1 MGSRKLLIITTAL
14 TFLLSTLSP
23 ANANNPPR
31 KILSGWLPDY
41 SLARNLPTV
50 EGNLDLIRDISPFW
64 YGLTGGSSIKDK
76 YALGKYTTP
85 KEQVIARLKAN
96 GILLLP
102 TITDDNKKFVLANLL
117 ANPTSRSNIVQ
128 TIKSLVLKYNYDGID
143 LDFETF
149 YTQDGRSSWAALKPN
164 WIAFIKELSTALHDQ
179 GKLLSVTTPPDFAP
193 ETKRAGN
200 WIYSWA
206 EIGPL
211 IDRLRIMAY
220 DFSTTS
226 PGPIGPL
233 PWTED
238 GVKYAIT
245 QMPASKVFLGIPG
258 YGRDWITKV
267 EGVCPKDFTSSV
279 VVGAK
284 AAVVMRE
291 APNLAA
297 SNNALPTYNNTH
309 AESTFTYKKTYV
321 DPTNSASFCTASRT
335 VWYPDERSYAARTNL
350 VGKYRLG
357 GIAVWTF
364 GMENTAAITAVRDIA
379 KSIAPDQ
386 VIGTIST
393 DLEEIGYGSTFN
405 LTGTFKLPDKTPVP
419 ALNVRFEIKNSS
431 DNNWRTLSAGVTDLA
446 GVIAVPVILGQKSQ
460 IRLVSEGS
468 WERTEGKTIEKVIS
482 VVPNVSLSLP
492 ASIKVATSYTV
503 YGQVLPKVAGI
514 KLVVK
519 QNMKPL
525 GEFIT
530 DASGGFSFEIKAATT
545 GLATYQVVI
554 SAGEKNTAAI
564 SDEITI
570 LVR

>member
-1 MGSRKLLIITTAL
+1 MRSHKLVIIL
-14 TFLLSTLSP
+14 SVFTFAVSTLTP

-64 YGLTGGSSIKDK
+64 YGLTGESTIKDK

-96 GILLLP
+96 GLLLLP
-102 TITDDNKKFVLANLL
+102 TITDDTKKLVLANLL
-117 ANPTSRSNIVQ
+117 ANPTSRTNIVQ
-128 TIKSLVLKYNYDGID
+128 SIKALVLKYNYDGID
-143 LDFETF
+143 LDFEVF
-149 YTQDGRSSWAALKPN
+149 YTQDGRSTWPALKPN
-164 WIAFIKELSTALHDQ
+164 WIIFIKELSTVLREQ

-200 WIYSWA
+200 SVYSWA
-206 EIGPL
+206 EIGPY

-220 DFSTTS
+220 DFSTVT

-233 PWTED
+233 PWSED
-238 GVKYAIT
+238 AVKHAVT

-291 APNLAA
+291 AVVLAA
-297 SNNALPTYNNTH
+297 SNNAPITYNSTH
-309 AESTFTYKKTYV
+309 AESTFTYRKTYV
-321 DPTNSASFCTASRT
+321 DPSNSASFCTASRT
-335 VWYPDERSYAARTNL
+335 VWFPDEKSYAARTNL

-364 GMENTAAITAVRDIA
+364 GMENAAAITVVRDIA

-386 VIGTIST
+386 VMGEIAT
-393 DLEEIGYGSTFN
+393 DLEQIAYGAAFN
-405 LTGTFKLPDKTPVP
+405 LTGSFKLPDKTPV
-419 ALNVRFEIKNSS
+419 ASLNVRFEIKNSS
-431 DNNWRTLSAGVTDLA
+431 DSNWRTLAMGVTDAA
-446 GVIAVPVILGQKSQ
+446 GVITTPVIVGQKSE
-460 IRLVSEGS
+460 IRLVSESS
-468 WERTEGKTIEKVIS
+468 WERSEGKTPVKMIS
-482 VVPNVSLSLP
+482 VIPKLRLDLP
-492 ASIKVATSYTV
+492 SSIKANTNYAVS
-503 YGQVLPKVAGI
+503 GQLLPKIIAI
-514 KLVVK
+514 KLTVK
-519 QNMKPL
+519 ENGKSL
-525 GEFIT
+525 GEFTT
-530 DASGGFSFEIKAATT
+530 DANGAFTFNIKPAAA
-545 GLATYQVVI
+545 GVSTYQVVI
-554 SAGEKNTAAI
+554 TESGKSI
-564 SDEITI
+564 SGVSDEISV

>member
-1 MGSRKLLIITTAL
+1 MRSHKLLIVATSFIL
-14 TFLLSTLSP
+14 LLSSLTP
-23 ANANNPPR
+23 ANADNPPR

-64 YGLTGGSSIKDK
+64 YGLTGETTIKDK
-76 YALGKYTTP
+76 YAIGKYTTP
-85 KEQVIARLKAN
+85 IEQVIARLKAN
-96 GILLLP
+96 GLLLLP
-102 TITDDNKKFVLANLL
+102 TITDDNPKLVLANLL
-117 ANPTSRSNIVQ
+117 ANPNSRTNIVQ
-128 TIKSLVLKYNYDGID
+128 TIKSLVVKYNYDGID

-149 YTQDGRSSWAALKPN
+149 YTQDGRSSWVTLKPN

-200 WIYSWA
+200 SVYSWA

-233 PWTED
+233 PWSED
-238 GVKYAIT
+238 AVKYAVT
-245 QMPASKVFLGIPG
+245 QMPASKVYLGIPG

-267 EGVCPKDFTSSV
+267 DGVCPKDFATSV

-284 AAVVMRE
+284 AAVIMRE
-291 APNLAA
+291 ALALA
-297 SNNALPTYNNTH
+297 TSNNATPTYSDLN

-335 VWYPDERSYAARTNL
+335 VWYPDERSYTARTNL

-364 GMENTAAITAVRDIA
+364 GMENAAAITTIRDIA

-386 VIGTIST
+386 VLGTITT
-393 DLEEIGYGSTFN
+393 DLEQIGYGSAFN
-405 LTGTFKLPDKTPVP
+405 LTGTFKLPDKTPIP
-419 ALNVRFEIKNSS
+419 SLNVRFEIKNST
-431 DNNWRTLSAGVTDLA
+431 DNTWRTLAAGVTDVT
-446 GVIAVPVILGQKSQ
+446 GVIAVPVIIAQKSQ
-460 IRLVSEGS
+460 VRLVSEGS
-468 WERTEGKTIEKVIS
+468 WERLEGKTGEKVIS
-482 VVPNVSLSLP
+482 VVPSVSLSLP
-492 ASIKVATSYTV
+492 ASVKVATTYAVT
-503 YGQVLPKVAGI
+503 GQVLPKVGGI
-514 KLVVK
+514 KLTVK
-519 QNMKPL
+519 QNGKSL
-525 GEFIT
+525 GEFVT
-530 DASGGFSFEIKAATT
+530 DTSGGFTFNIAPTAT
-545 GLATYQVVI
+545 GLAGYQVVI
-554 SAGEKNTAAI
+554 AAGEKNTAGV

>member
-23 ANANNPPR
+23 ANADNPPR

-64 YGLTGGSSIKDK
+64 YGLTGESSIKDK

-102 TITDDNKKFVLANLL
+102 TITDDNNKLVLANLL

-128 TIKSLVLKYNYDGID
+128 TIKALVLKYNYDGID

-149 YTQDGRSSWAALKPN
+149 YTQDGRSSWATLKPN
-164 WIAFIKELSTALHDQ
+164 WIAFIKELSTALHEQ

-220 DFSTTS
+220 DFSTTL

-297 SNNALPTYNNTH
+297 SNNVLPTYNTTN

-386 VIGTIST
+386 VIGTLST

-419 ALNVRFEIKNSS
+419 ALNIRFEIKNSS
-431 DNNWRTLSAGVTDLA
+431 DTNWRTLSAGVTDLA

-503 YGQVLPKVAGI
+503 YGQVLPKVSGI

-519 QNMKPL
+519 QNTKSL

>member
-1 MGSRKLLIITTAL
+1 MGSRKLSVIATAL
-14 TFLLSTLSP
+14 TFLISSTTASL
-23 ANANNPPR
+23 ADNPPR
-31 KILSGWLPDY
+31 RILSGWLPDY

-64 YGLTGGSSIKDK
+64 YGLTGETSIKDK

-85 KEQVIARLKAN
+85 IEQVISRLKAN
-96 GILLLP
+96 NLILLP
-102 TITDDNKKFVLANLL
+102 TITDDNPKLVLANLL
-117 ANPTSRSNIVQ
+117 ANPSSRTNIVQ
-128 TIKSLVLKYNYDGID
+128 TIKALVLKYNYDGID

-149 YTQDGRSSWAALKPN
+149 YTQDGRSSWATLKPN

-200 WIYSWA
+200 SVFSWA

-220 DFSTTS
+220 DFSTTA

-233 PWTED
+233 PWSED
-238 GVKYAIT
+238 AVKYAVT

-267 EGVCPKDFTSSV
+267 EGVCPKDFASSV

-291 APNLAA
+291 ALTLAS
-297 SNNALPTYNNTH
+297 SNNATPTYNSTH

-335 VWYPDERSYAARTNL
+335 VWYPDERSYTARTNL

-357 GIAVWTF
+357 GVAVWTF
-364 GMENTAAITAVRDIA
+364 GMENTAAIATIRDIA

-386 VIGTIST
+386 VIGSIAT
-393 DLEEIGYGSTFN
+393 DLEQIAYGSTFN
-405 LTGTFKLPDKTPVP
+405 LTGTFKLPDKTPISS
-419 ALNVRFEIKNSS
+419 LNVRFEIKNSA
-431 DNNWRTLSAGVTDLA
+431 DNTWRTLAAGVTDA
-446 GVIAVPVILGQKSQ
+446 SGVIAVPVIIAQKSQ

-468 WERTEGKTIEKVIS
+468 WERLEGKTDEKVIS
-482 VVPNVSLSLP
+482 VVPSVSLSLP
-492 ASIKVATSYTV
+492 ASVKAAATYSVT
-503 YGQVLPKVAGI
+503 GQVLPKVAGI
-514 KLVVK
+514 KVTVK
-519 QNMKPL
+519 QNGKSL

-530 DASGGFSFEIKAATT
+530 EASGSFTFNIAPSAT
-545 GLATYQVVI
+545 GLATYQVI
-554 SAGEKNTAAI
+554 IAAGEKNTAGI
-564 SDEITI
+564 SDEITV

>member
-14 TFLLSTLSP
+14 TFLLSTLSQ

-64 YGLTGGSSIKDK
+64 YGLTGENSIKDK

-96 GILLLP
+96 GVLLLP

-297 SNNALPTYNNTH
+297 SNNALPTYNTTN

-386 VIGTIST
+386 VIGTLST

-492 ASIKVATSYTV
+492 ASIKVATSYTA

-519 QNMKPL
+519 QNKKPL

>member
-1 MGSRKLLIITTAL
+1 MGSRKLLISAISFTL
-14 TFLLSTLSP
+14 LLSLLTP
-23 ANANNPPR
+23 AKADNPPR

-64 YGLTGGSSIKDK
+64 YGLTGATTIKDK
-76 YALGKYTTP
+76 YAIGRYTTP
-85 KEQVIARLKAN
+85 VEQVIARLKAN
-96 GILLLP
+96 GLLLLP
-102 TITDDNKKFVLANLL
+102 TITDDNPKLVLANLL
-117 ANPTSRSNIVQ
+117 ANPNSRSDIVQ
-128 TIKSLVLKYNYDGID
+128 TIKNLVLKYNYDGID

-149 YTQDGRSSWAALKPN
+149 YTQDGRSSWATLKPN
-164 WIAFIKELSTALHDQ
+164 WIAFVKELSAALHDQ
-179 GKLLSVTTPPDFAP
+179 GKLLSITTPPDFAP

-200 WIYSWA
+200 SVYSWS
-206 EIGPL
+206 EIGPV

-238 GVKYAIT
+238 AVKYAVT

-267 EGVCPKDFTSSV
+267 EGVCPKDFASSV

-291 APNLAA
+291 ALTLAS
-297 SNNALPTYNNTH
+297 SNNATPTYNSTH

-335 VWYPDERSYAARTNL
+335 VWYPDERSYTARTNL

-364 GMENTAAITAVRDIA
+364 GMENAAAIATIRDIA

-386 VIGTIST
+386 VLGTIAT
-393 DLEEIGYGSTFN
+393 DLDQIGYGSTFN
-405 LTGTFKLPDKTPVP
+405 LTGTFKLPDKTPVSS
-419 ALNVRFEIKNSS
+419 LTVRFEIKNSS
-431 DNNWRTLSAGVTDLA
+431 DNTWRTLAAGTTDA
-446 GVIAVPVILGQKSQ
+446 SGVIAVPVIIAQKSQ

-468 WERTEGKTIEKVIS
+468 WERSEGKTAEKIIS
-482 VVPNVSLSLP
+482 VVPSVSLSLP
-492 ASIKVATSYTV
+492 ASVKAAATYPVT
-503 YGQVLPKVAGI
+503 GQVLPKVAGV
-514 KLVVK
+514 KVTVK
-519 QNMKPL
+519 QNGKSL
-525 GEFIT
+525 GDFLTDSTGRFTFSIT
-530 DASGGFSFEIKAATT
+530 PIAT
-545 GLATYQVVI
+545 GLASYQVEI
-554 SAGEKNTAAI
+554 AAGEKNTAGV
-564 SDEITI
+564 SDEITV

>member
-64 YGLTGGSSIKDK
+64 YGLTGESSIKDK

-96 GILLLP
+96 GVLLLP

-297 SNNALPTYNNTH
+297 SNNALPTYNTTN

-386 VIGTIST
+386 VIGTLST

>member
-1 MGSRKLLIITTAL
+1 MGSRKLLISAITFTL
-14 TFLLSTLSP
+14 LLSSLSP
-23 ANANNPPR
+23 ATANNPPR

-41 SLARNLPTV
+41 SLSRNLPTV

-64 YGLTGGSSIKDK
+64 YGLTGATTIKDK
-76 YALGKYTTP
+76 YAIGRYTTP
-85 KEQVIARLKAN
+85 VEQVIARLKAN
-96 GILLLP
+96 GLLLLP
-102 TITDDNKKFVLANLL
+102 TITDDNPKLVLANLL
-117 ANPTSRSNIVQ
+117 ANPNSRTSIVQ
-128 TIKSLVLKYNYDGID
+128 TIKNLVLKYNYDGID

-149 YTQDGRSSWAALKPN
+149 YTKDGRSSWPALKPN

-200 WIYSWA
+200 SVYSWA

-233 PWTED
+233 PWSED
-238 GVKYAIT
+238 AVKYAVT
-245 QMPASKVFLGIPG
+245 QMPASKVYLGIPG

-267 EGVCPKDFTSSV
+267 EGVCPNAFATSV
-279 VVGAK
+279 IVGAK

-291 APNLAA
+291 ALTLASA
-297 SNNALPTYNNTH
+297 NNATPTYNTTH

-335 VWYPDERSYAARTNL
+335 VWYPDERSYTARTNL

-364 GMENTAAITAVRDIA
+364 GMENTAAIASIRDIA

-386 VIGTIST
+386 VLGTITT
-393 DLEEIGYGSTFN
+393 DLEQIGYGSTFN
-405 LTGTFKLPDKTPVP
+405 LTGTFKLPDKTPVSS
-419 ALNVRFEIKNSS
+419 LNVRFEIKNSS
-431 DNNWRTLSAGVTDLA
+431 DNSWRTLAAGTTDA
-446 GVIAVPVILGQKSQ
+446 SGVIAVPVIIAQKSQ

-468 WERTEGKTIEKVIS
+468 WERSEGKTAEKIIS
-482 VVPNVSLSLP
+482 VVPSVSLNLP
-492 ASIKVATSYTV
+492 ASVKAAATYAVT
-503 YGQVLPKVAGI
+503 GQLLPKVAGV
-514 KLVVK
+514 KLTVK
-519 QNMKPL
+519 QNGKAL

-530 DASGGFSFEIKAATT
+530 DATGGFTFKIAPTAT

-554 SAGEKNTAAI
+554 AAGEKNTAGL
-564 SDEITI
+564 SDEITV

>member
-1 MGSRKLLIITTAL
+1 MRSHKLLIVATSFIL
-14 TFLLSTLSP
+14 LLSSLTP
-23 ANANNPPR
+23 ANADNPPR

-64 YGLTGGSSIKDK
+64 YGLTGETTIKDK
-76 YALGKYTTP
+76 YAIGKYTTP
-85 KEQVIARLKAN
+85 IEQVIARLKAN
-96 GILLLP
+96 GLLLLP
-102 TITDDNKKFVLANLL
+102 TITDDNPKLVLANLL
-117 ANPTSRSNIVQ
+117 ANPNSRTNIVQ
-128 TIKSLVLKYNYDGID
+128 TIKSLVIKYNYDGID

-149 YTQDGRSSWAALKPN
+149 YTQDGRSSWVTLKPN

-200 WIYSWA
+200 SVYSWA

-233 PWTED
+233 PWSED
-238 GVKYAIT
+238 AVKYAVT
-245 QMPASKVFLGIPG
+245 QMPASKVYLGIPG

-267 EGVCPKDFTSSV
+267 DGVCPKDFATSV

-284 AAVVMRE
+284 AAVIMRE
-291 APNLAA
+291 ALALA
-297 SNNALPTYNNTH
+297 TSNNATPTYSDLN

-335 VWYPDERSYAARTNL
+335 VWYPDERSYTARTNL

-364 GMENTAAITAVRDIA
+364 GMENAAAITTIRDIA

-386 VIGTIST
+386 VLGTITT
-393 DLEEIGYGSTFN
+393 DLEQIGYGSAFN
-405 LTGTFKLPDKTPVP
+405 LTGTFKLPDKTPIP
-419 ALNVRFEIKNSS
+419 SLNVRFEIKNST
-431 DNNWRTLSAGVTDLA
+431 DNTWRTLAAGVTDVT
-446 GVIAVPVILGQKSQ
+446 GVIAVPVIIAQKSQ
-460 IRLVSEGS
+460 VRLVSEGS
-468 WERTEGKTIEKVIS
+468 WERLEGKTGEKIIS
-482 VVPNVSLSLP
+482 VVPSVSLSLP
-492 ASIKVATSYTV
+492 ASVKVATTYAVT
-503 YGQVLPKVAGI
+503 GQVLPKVGGI
-514 KLVVK
+514 KLTVK
-519 QNMKPL
+519 QNGKSL
-525 GEFIT
+525 GEFVT
-530 DASGGFSFEIKAATT
+530 DTSGGFTFNISPTAT
-545 GLATYQVVI
+545 GLAGYQVVI
-554 SAGEKNTAAI
+554 AAGEKNTAGV

>member
-64 YGLTGGSSIKDK
+64 YGLTGESSIKDK

-96 GILLLP
+96 GVLLLP

-128 TIKSLVLKYNYDGID
+128 TIKALVLKYNYDGID

-297 SNNALPTYNNTH
+297 SNNALPTYNTTN

-386 VIGTIST
+386 VIGTLST

-419 ALNVRFEIKNSS
+419 ALNIRFEIKNSS
-431 DNNWRTLSAGVTDLA
+431 DTNWRTLSAGVTDLA
-446 GVIAVPVILGQKSQ
+446 GVIAFPIILGQKSQ

>member
-1 MGSRKLLIITTAL
+1 MRSHKLVIIL
-14 TFLLSTLSP
+14 SVFTFAVSTLTP

-31 KILSGWLPDY
+31 RILSGWLPDY
-41 SLARNLPTV
+41 SLSRNLPTV

-64 YGLTGGSSIKDK
+64 YGLTGESTIKDK

-96 GILLLP
+96 GLLLLP
-102 TITDDNKKFVLANLL
+102 TITDDTKKLVLANLL
-117 ANPTSRSNIVQ
+117 ANPTSRTNIVQ
-128 TIKSLVLKYNYDGID
+128 SIKALVLKYNYDGID
-143 LDFETF
+143 LDFEVF
-149 YTQDGRSSWAALKPN
+149 YTQDGRSTWPALKPN
-164 WIAFIKELSTALHDQ
+164 WIIFIKELSSVLHEQ

-200 WIYSWA
+200 SVYSWA
-206 EIGPL
+206 EIGPY

-220 DFSTTS
+220 DFSTVT

-233 PWTED
+233 PWSED
-238 GVKYAIT
+238 AVKHAVT

-291 APNLAA
+291 AAALAA
-297 SNNALPTYNNTH
+297 SNNAPITYNSTH
-309 AESTFTYKKTYV
+309 AESTFTYRKTYV

-335 VWYPDERSYAARTNL
+335 VWFPDEKSYAARTNL

-364 GMENTAAITAVRDIA
+364 GMENAAAITVVRDIA

-386 VIGTIST
+386 VVGEIAT
-393 DLEEIGYGSTFN
+393 DLEQIAYGAAFN
-405 LTGTFKLPDKTPVP
+405 LTGTFKLPDKTPV
-419 ALNVRFEIKNSS
+419 ASLNVRFEIKNSS
-431 DNNWRTLSAGVTDLA
+431 DSNWRTLAMGVTDAA
-446 GVIAVPVILGQKSQ
+446 GVIATPVIVGQKSE
-460 IRLVSEGS
+460 IRLVSESS
-468 WERTEGKTIEKVIS
+468 WERSEGKTPVKTIS
-482 VVPNVSLSLP
+482 VIPKLRLDLP
-492 ASIKVATSYTV
+492 SSIKANTNYAVS
-503 YGQVLPKVAGI
+503 GQLLPKFNAI
-514 KLVVK
+514 KLTVK
-519 QNMKPL
+519 ENGKSL
-525 GEFIT
+525 GELTT
-530 DASGGFSFEIKAATT
+530 DASGAFTFNIKPVTP
-545 GLATYQVVI
+545 GVSTYQVVI
-554 SAGEKNTAAI
+554 TESGKNISGE
-564 SDEITI
+564 SDEFSV

>member
-1 MGSRKLLIITTAL
+1 MRSHKLLIVATSFIL
-14 TFLLSTLSP
+14 LLSSLTP
-23 ANANNPPR
+23 ANADNPPR

-64 YGLTGGSSIKDK
+64 YGLTGETTIKDK
-76 YALGKYTTP
+76 YAIGKYTTP
-85 KEQVIARLKAN
+85 IEQVIARLKAN
-96 GILLLP
+96 GLLLLP
-102 TITDDNKKFVLANLL
+102 TITDDNPKLVLANLL
-117 ANPTSRSNIVQ
+117 ANPNSRTNIVQ
-128 TIKSLVLKYNYDGID
+128 TIKSLVIKYNYDGID

-149 YTQDGRSSWAALKPN
+149 YTQDGRSSWVTLKPN

-200 WIYSWA
+200 SVYSWA

-233 PWTED
+233 PWSED
-238 GVKYAIT
+238 AVKYAVT
-245 QMPASKVFLGIPG
+245 QMPASKVYLGIPG

-267 EGVCPKDFTSSV
+267 DGVCPKDFATSV

-284 AAVVMRE
+284 AAVIMRE
-291 APNLAA
+291 ALALA
-297 SNNALPTYNNTH
+297 TSNNATPTYSDLN

-335 VWYPDERSYAARTNL
+335 VWYPDERSYTARTNL

-364 GMENTAAITAVRDIA
+364 GMENAAAITTIRDIA

-386 VIGTIST
+386 VLGTITT
-393 DLEEIGYGSTFN
+393 DLEQIGYGSAFN
-405 LTGTFKLPDKTPVP
+405 LTGTFKLPDKTPIP
-419 ALNVRFEIKNSS
+419 SLNVRFEIKNST
-431 DNNWRTLSAGVTDLA
+431 DNTWRTLAAGVTDVT
-446 GVIAVPVILGQKSQ
+446 GVIAVPVIIAQKSQ
-460 IRLVSEGS
+460 VRLVSEGS
-468 WERTEGKTIEKVIS
+468 WERLEGKTGEKIIS
-482 VVPNVSLSLP
+482 VVPSVSLSLP
-492 ASIKVATSYTV
+492 ASVKVATTYAVT
-503 YGQVLPKVAGI
+503 GQVLPKVGGI
-514 KLVVK
+514 KLTVK
-519 QNMKPL
+519 QNGKSL
-525 GEFIT
+525 GEFVT
-530 DASGGFSFEIKAATT
+530 DTSGGFTFNIAPTAT
-545 GLATYQVVI
+545 GLAGYQVVI
-554 SAGEKNTAAI
+554 AAGEKNTAGV

>member
-23 ANANNPPR
+23 ANADNPPR

-64 YGLTGGSSIKDK
+64 YGLTGENSIKDK

-102 TITDDNKKFVLANLL
+102 TITDDNNKLVLANLL

-128 TIKSLVLKYNYDGID
+128 TIKALVLKYNYDGID

-149 YTQDGRSSWAALKPN
+149 YTQDGRSSWATLKPN
-164 WIAFIKELSTALHDQ
+164 WIAFIKELSTALHEQ

-220 DFSTTS
+220 DFSTTL

-297 SNNALPTYNNTH
+297 SNNVLPTYNTTN

-386 VIGTIST
+386 VIGTLST

-419 ALNVRFEIKNSS
+419 ALNIRFEIKNSS
-431 DNNWRTLSAGVTDLA
+431 DTNWRTLSAGVTDLA

-503 YGQVLPKVAGI
+503 YGQVLPKVSGI

-519 QNMKPL
+519 QNTKSL

>member
-23 ANANNPPR
+23 ANADNPPR

-64 YGLTGGSSIKDK
+64 YGLTGENSIKDK

-102 TITDDNKKFVLANLL
+102 TITDDNNKLVLANLL

-128 TIKSLVLKYNYDGID
+128 TIKALVLKYNYDGID

-149 YTQDGRSSWAALKPN
+149 YTQDGRSSWATLKPN
-164 WIAFIKELSTALHDQ
+164 WIAFIKELSTALHEQ

-220 DFSTTS
+220 DFSTTL

-297 SNNALPTYNNTH
+297 SNNVLPTYNTTN

-386 VIGTIST
+386 VIGTLST

-419 ALNVRFEIKNSS
+419 ALNIRFEIKNSS
-431 DNNWRTLSAGVTDLA
+431 DTNWRTLSAGVTDLA

>member
-1 MGSRKLLIITTAL
+1 MGRRRLL
-14 TFLLSTLSP
+14 TFITVLTFFFSTFTP
-23 ANANNPPR
+23 AHANNPPR
-31 KILSGWLPDY
+31 KILTGWLPDY
-41 SLARNLPTV
+41 SLARNLPSV

-64 YGLTGGSSIKDK
+64 YGLTGENTIKDK
-76 YALGKYTTP
+76 YALGRYTTP
-85 KEQVIARLKAN
+85 KEAVIARLKAN

-102 TITDDNKKFVLANLL
+102 TITDDNKKLVLANLL
-117 ANPTSRSNIVQ
+117 MNPTSRINIVQ
-128 TIKSLVLKYNYDGID
+128 SIKALVLKYNYDGID

-164 WIAFIKELSTALHDQ
+164 WIAFIKELSIALHEQ

-200 WIYSWA
+200 WVFSWA

-220 DFSTTS
+220 DFSTVS

-238 GVKYAIT
+238 AVKYAVT
-245 QMPASKVFLGIPG
+245 QMPASKVFIGIPG

-267 EGVCPKDFTSSV
+267 EGVCPKEFASSV

-291 APNLAA
+291 ALTVATN
-297 SNNALPTYNNTH
+297 NNAVPTYNSTH
-309 AESTFTYKKTYV
+309 AEATFTYKKIYV

-335 VWYPDERSYAARTNL
+335 VWYPDERSYTVRTNL
-350 VGKYRLG
+350 VSKYRLG

-364 GMENTAAITAVRDIA
+364 GMENTAAMAAVREIA

-386 VIGTIST
+386 VIGTIET
-393 DLEEIGYGSTFN
+393 DIEQIPYGSTFN
-405 LTGTFKLPDKTPVP
+405 LTGTFKLPDKTPIP
-419 ALNVRFEIKNSS
+419 SLNVRFEIKNSN
-431 DNNWRTLSAGVTDLA
+431 DTNWRTLSAGVTDNA
-446 GVIAVPVILGQKSQ
+446 GVIAVPVLIAQKSQ
-460 IRLVSEGS
+460 IRLVSDQS
-468 WERTEGKTIEKVIS
+468 WERSEGRTVEKVIS
-482 VVPNVSLSLP
+482 VAPSISLDLP
-492 ASIKVATSYTV
+492 ASIKAATAYTV
-503 YGQVLPKVAGI
+503 VGQLLPRVAGI
-514 KLVVK
+514 KVIVK
-519 QNMKPL
+519 ENGKSL

-530 DASGGFSFEIKAATT
+530 DANGAFTLPIKVATPSLARYVVEI
-545 GLATYQVVI
+545 LA
-554 SAGEKNTAAI
+554 GDKNTAAKT
-564 SDEITI
+564 DEILV

>member
-117 ANPTSRSNIVQ
+117 ANPTSRSSIVQ

-297 SNNALPTYNNTH
+297 SNNALPTYNTTN

-386 VIGTIST
+386 VIGTLST

>member
-1 MGSRKLLIITTAL
+1 MRSRKLLIVATSFTLLLPSIT
-14 TFLLSTLSP
+14 S
-23 ANANNPPR
+23 ANADNPPR

-64 YGLTGGSSIKDK
+64 YGLTGETTIKDK
-76 YALGKYTTP
+76 YAIGKYTTP
-85 KEQVIARLKAN
+85 IEQVITRLKAN
-96 GILLLP
+96 GLLLLP
-102 TITDDNKKFVLANLL
+102 TITDDNPKLVLANLL
-117 ANPTSRSNIVQ
+117 ANPNSRTNIVQ
-128 TIKSLVLKYNYDGID
+128 TIKALVIKYNYDGID

-149 YTQDGRSSWAALKPN
+149 YTQDGRTSWPALKPN

-200 WIYSWA
+200 SVYSWA

-233 PWTED
+233 PWSED
-238 GVKYAIT
+238 AVKYAVT
-245 QMPASKVFLGIPG
+245 QMPASKVYLGIPG

-267 EGVCPKDFTSSV
+267 EGVCPKDFATSV

-284 AAVVMRE
+284 AAVIMRE
-291 APNLAA
+291 ALALA
-297 SNNALPTYNNTH
+297 TSNNATPTYSDLN
-309 AESTFTYKKTYV
+309 AEATFTYKKTYV

-335 VWYPDERSYAARTNL
+335 VWYPDERSYTARTNL

-364 GMENTAAITAVRDIA
+364 GMENAAAIATIRDIA

-386 VIGTIST
+386 VLGTITT
-393 DLEEIGYGSTFN
+393 DLEQIGYGSAFN
-405 LTGTFKLPDKTPVP
+405 LTGTFKLPDKTPISS
-419 ALNVRFEIKNSS
+419 LNVRFEIKNST
-431 DNNWRTLSAGVTDLA
+431 DNTWRTLAAGVTDA
-446 GVIAVPVILGQKSQ
+446 TGVIAVPVIIAQKSQ
-460 IRLVSEGS
+460 VRLVSEGS
-468 WERTEGKTIEKVIS
+468 WERLEGKTGEKIIS
-482 VVPNVSLSLP
+482 VVPSVSLSLP
-492 ASIKVATSYTV
+492 ASVKAAATYAVT
-503 YGQVLPKVAGI
+503 GQVLPKVGGI
-514 KLVVK
+514 KLTVK
-519 QNMKPL
+519 QNGKSL

-530 DASGGFSFEIKAATT
+530 DTTGSFTFNIAPTAT
-545 GLATYQVVI
+545 GLASYQVVI
-554 SAGEKNTAAI
+554 AAGEKNTAGV

>member
-23 ANANNPPR
+23 ANADNPPR

-64 YGLTGGSSIKDK
+64 YGLTGESSIKDK

-102 TITDDNKKFVLANLL
+102 TITDDNNKLVLANLL

-128 TIKSLVLKYNYDGID
+128 TIKALVLKYNYDGID

-164 WIAFIKELSTALHDQ
+164 WIAFIKELSTALHEQ

-220 DFSTTS
+220 DFSTTL

-297 SNNALPTYNNTH
+297 SNNVLPTYNTTN

-386 VIGTIST
+386 VIGTLST

-431 DNNWRTLSAGVTDLA
+431 DTNWRTLSAGVTDLA

-503 YGQVLPKVAGI
+503 YGQVLPKVSGI

-519 QNMKPL
+519 QNTKSL

>member
-1 MGSRKLLIITTAL
+1 MRSHKLLIVATSFIL
-14 TFLLSTLSP
+14 LLSSLTP
-23 ANANNPPR
+23 ANADNPPR

-64 YGLTGGSSIKDK
+64 YGLTGETSIKDK
-76 YALGKYTTP
+76 YAIGKYTTP
-85 KEQVIARLKAN
+85 IEQVIARLKAN
-96 GILLLP
+96 GLLLLP
-102 TITDDNKKFVLANLL
+102 TITDDNPKLVLANLL
-117 ANPTSRSNIVQ
+117 ANPNSRTNIVQ
-128 TIKSLVLKYNYDGID
+128 TIKSLVIKYNYDGID

-149 YTQDGRSSWAALKPN
+149 YTQDGRSSWVTLKPN

-200 WIYSWA
+200 SVYSWA

-233 PWTED
+233 PWSED
-238 GVKYAIT
+238 AVKYAVT
-245 QMPASKVFLGIPG
+245 QMPASKVYLGIPG

-267 EGVCPKDFTSSV
+267 DGVCPKDFATSV

-284 AAVVMRE
+284 AAVIMRE
-291 APNLAA
+291 ALALA
-297 SNNALPTYNNTH
+297 TSNNATPTYSDLN

-335 VWYPDERSYAARTNL
+335 VWYPDERSYTARTNL

-364 GMENTAAITAVRDIA
+364 GMENAAAITTIRDIA

-386 VIGTIST
+386 VLGTITT
-393 DLEEIGYGSTFN
+393 DLEQIGYGSAFN
-405 LTGTFKLPDKTPVP
+405 LTGTFKLPDKTPIP
-419 ALNVRFEIKNSS
+419 SLNVRFEIKNST
-431 DNNWRTLSAGVTDLA
+431 DNTWRTLAAGTTDA
-446 GVIAVPVILGQKSQ
+446 TGVIAVPVIIAQKSQ
-460 IRLVSEGS
+460 VRLVSEGS
-468 WERTEGKTIEKVIS
+468 WERLEGKTGEKVIS
-482 VVPNVSLSLP
+482 VVPSVSLSLP
-492 ASIKVATSYTV
+492 ASVKVATTYAVT
-503 YGQVLPKVAGI
+503 GQVLPKVGGI
-514 KLVVK
+514 KLTVK
-519 QNMKPL
+519 QNGKSL
-525 GEFIT
+525 GDFIT
-530 DASGGFSFEIKAATT
+530 DTTGSFTFNIAPTAT
-545 GLATYQVVI
+545 GLASYQVVI
-554 SAGEKNTAAI
+554 AAGEKNTAGV

>member
-1 MGSRKLLIITTAL
+1 MRSRKLLIVATSFIL
-14 TFLLSTLSP
+14 LLSSLTP
-23 ANANNPPR
+23 ANADNPPR

-64 YGLTGGSSIKDK
+64 YGLTGETSIKDK
-76 YALGKYTTP
+76 YAIGKYTTP
-85 KEQVIARLKAN
+85 IEQVIARLKAN
-96 GILLLP
+96 GLLLLP
-102 TITDDNKKFVLANLL
+102 TITDDNPKLVLANLL
-117 ANPTSRSNIVQ
+117 ANPNSRTNIVQ
-128 TIKSLVLKYNYDGID
+128 TIKSLVIKYNYDGID

-149 YTQDGRSSWAALKPN
+149 YTQDGRSSWTTLKPN

-200 WIYSWA
+200 SVYSWA

-233 PWTED
+233 PWSED
-238 GVKYAIT
+238 AVKYAVT
-245 QMPASKVFLGIPG
+245 QMPASKVYLGIPG

-267 EGVCPKDFTSSV
+267 DGVCPKDFATSV

-284 AAVVMRE
+284 AAVIMRE
-291 APNLAA
+291 ALALA
-297 SNNALPTYNNTH
+297 TINNATPTYSDIN

-335 VWYPDERSYAARTNL
+335 VWYPDERSYTARTNL

-364 GMENTAAITAVRDIA
+364 GMENAAAIATIRDIA

-386 VIGTIST
+386 VIGTIAT
-393 DLEEIGYGSTFN
+393 DLEQIGYGSTFN
-405 LTGTFKLPDKTPVP
+405 LTGTFKLPDKTPISS
-419 ALNVRFEIKNSS
+419 LNVRFEIKNSS
-431 DNNWRTLSAGVTDLA
+431 DNTWRTLAAGTTDA
-446 GVIAVPVILGQKSQ
+446 TGVIAVPVIIAQKSQ
-460 IRLVSEGS
+460 VRLVSEGS
-468 WERTEGKTIEKVIS
+468 WERLEGKTSEKIIS
-482 VVPNVSLSLP
+482 VVPSVSLNLP
-492 ASIKVATSYTV
+492 SSVKTAATYAVT
-503 YGQVLPKVAGI
+503 GQVLPKVAGI
-514 KLVVK
+514 KLTVK
-519 QNMKPL
+519 QNGKSL
-525 GEFIT
+525 GEFTT
-530 DASGGFSFEIKAATT
+530 DTTGGFSFNIAPTTT
-545 GLATYQVVI
+545 GLASYQVVI
-554 SAGEKNTAAI
+554 AAGEKNTAAI
-564 SDEITI
+564 SKEITI

>member
-64 YGLTGGSSIKDK
+64 YGLTGASSIKDK

-96 GILLLP
+96 GVLLLP

-297 SNNALPTYNNTH
+297 SNNALPTYNTTN

-386 VIGTIST
+386 VIGTLST

-446 GVIAVPVILGQKSQ
+446 GVITFPIILGQKSQ

-530 DASGGFSFEIKAATT
+530 DASGGFSFEVKAATT